1 MKVILLKDV
10 KGQGK
15 KDEIIEVSDGY
26 ATNFLIN
33 KKLAVKAT
41 ESNIK
46 KLNNVIQ
53 TRKLEENLLIGEMKN
68 LKKELEKITL
78 KFKVKTGTSDK
89 MFGQI
94 SAKQI
99 KKELENKGYNIE
111 KTKILLENPITSL
124 GFHNVDIELHK
135 EVKATIKV
143 NVSKE

>member
-26 ATNFLIN
+26 ARNFLIN

-78 KFKVKTGTSDK
+78 KFKVKTGTADK

>member
-15 KDEIIEVSDGY
+15 KYEIIEVSDGY

-78 KFKVKTGTSDK
+78 KFKVKTGTADK

>member
-33 KKLAVKAT
+33 KKIAVKAT

-94 SAKQI
+94 SSKQI

>member
-78 KFKVKTGTSDK
+78 KFKVKTGTADK

>member
-1 MKVILLKDV
+1 MKVILLKNV

-78 KFKVKTGTSDK
+78 KFKVKTGTADK